1 MRDELQFFIRDN
13 YSTDKQELLESCFDT
28 IDLYDLEEYDTP
40 FINLLM
46 EGDQH
51 DRNELIT
58 QFETLVRNTLL
69 YIVTIQHVTLNVD
82 IDLNT
87 LNEITNALFEVQSYE
102 DKTTIV
108 DLINGLYN
116 NEEKLAELLALVSIL
131 TVDDLL
137 SQIEYV
143 DDELFNCLLDIYEE
157 NDLQT
162 DTEENKEL
170 LDKLKSFKE
179 FIKYDTAIGF
189 RLIGQGSSYKL
200 PFSFYIDKCKKQLD
214 TISVEEAA
222 KELAVLLLITEE
234 TFKSPI
240 VEYSVRSHDIFSDID
255 KITKINVQLVKIFSE
270 YEKYMSNLKLQENP
284 SAKE

>member
-28 IDLYDLEEYDTP
+28 IDLYDLEEHDTP

-69 YIVTIQHVTLNVD
+69 YLVTIQPVTLNAD
-82 IDLNT
+82 IDINT
-87 LNEITNALFEVQSYE
+87 LNEITNALFEIQSYE
-102 DKTTIV
+102 DKTTIL

-131 TVDDLL
+131 TVDDILL
-137 SQIEYV
+137 QIEYV

-214 TISVEEAA
+214 TIPVEEAA

>member
-1 MRDELQFFIRDN
+1 MRDELQFFVRDN
-13 YSTDKQELLESCFDT
+13 YSTDKQELLESCFET

-51 DRNELIT
+51 DRTELIS
-58 QFETLVRNTLL
+58 QFEALVRNTLL
-69 YIVTIQHVTLNVD
+69 YLISIQHVTLNAD
-82 IDLNT
+82 IDLNS
-87 LNEITNALFEVQSYE
+87 LNEITRALFEIQSYE
-102 DKTTIV
+102 DKTTVI
-108 DLINGLYN
+108 DLINGLFN

-137 SQIEYV
+137 VQIGYV

-157 NDLQT
+157 NDLQSNI
-162 DTEENKEL
+162 EENKEL
-170 LDKLKSFKE
+170 LDKLKSFKQ
-179 FIKYDTAIGF
+179 FIKYDIAIGF
-189 RLIGQGSSYKL
+189 RLIEQGSSYKL

-214 TISVEEAA
+214 TMSVEDAA
-222 KELAVLLLITEE
+222 KEISVLLLITEE
-234 TFKSPI
+234 TFRSPI

-255 KITKINVQLVKIFSE
+255 KITKINVQLVRIFSE
-270 YEKYMSNLKLQENP
+270 YEKYMSNLKLEENP

>member
-1 MRDELQFFIRDN
+1 MREELQFFVRDN